1 MLMYCTV
8 LYCIGRD
15 VHQRVRL
22 LELGGHGGQAPGA
35 GLLQQGQAGRLP
47 LTLVP
52 VTSWSKYVLKII
64 KSRSY
69 LRLAIIV
76 SYSFLILI
84 KMIGSRYHLIYS
96 YPRYLLSPSS

>member
-1 MLMYCTV
+1 MVAAAQVGMYCTALYCTV
-8 LYCIGRD
+8 LGGD

-52 VTSWSKYVLKII
+52 VTSWTKYVLKII
-64 KSRSY
+64 ISRSY

-76 SYSFLILI
+76 
-84 KMIGSRYHLIYS
+84 K
-96 YPRYLLSPSS
+96 